1 MKRRTRAVLLV
12 GGLAVTAVVVLAVVG
27 LVAPGRALDSNH
39 YCETGFSALINCTL
53 EVSTR
58 TTHQGTPD
66 PSFAAALSQT
76 SSTPPSAPPPLQP
89 DTIDVTS
96 WALAQCPEN
105 SIARRLLCPTP
116 SAAAPVAAAS
126 DDATTGLPRPKPWF
140 VTTAKNSPFIKSF
153 HVETPLALAAV
164 LGFYRAELG
173 KRGWNENAGAAVAP
187 DRAAIAFTTP
197 GGPALLRLIHQ
208 DGRTIADLS
217 LRKPAAANA
226 GILPRPGQ
234 ARLRLGNTQG

>member
-76 SSTPPSAPPPLQP
+76 SSTPSSAPPPLQP

-105 SIARRLLCPTP
+105 SIARRLLCATP
-116 SAAAPVAAAS
+116 SAAAPVEAAS
-126 DDATTGLPRPKPWF
+126 NDATTGLPRPKPWF
-140 VTTAKNSPFIKSF
+140 LTTAKDSPFIKSF

-173 KRGWNENAGAAVAP
+173 KRGWTENAGAAVAP

-197 GGPALLRLIHQ
+197 DGPALLRLIHQ
-208 DGRTIADLS
+208 DGRTVADLS
-217 LRKPAAANA
+217 LHKPAAVECRHPADARA
-226 GILPRPGQ
+226 GEAE
-234 ARLRLGNTQG
+234 ARQHEG